1 MKREVKIGLTLLS
14 ALAMFY
20 LALTWLNRTQLF
32 APEEKNYY
40 LHFDNVNGLLEGD
53 PVLIRGYTSGRVLNI
68 VPKSDKVE
76 VQISLDSQ
84 IQLYEDASGE
94 IQIKEI
100 MGGKQ
105 IAVLT
110 GSEGG
115 LLADGAS
122 IPGQISMDFSSSF
135 SRFGNLMEGVDAERM
150 SNILVQVDRLLSGFE
165 DRLEGVSGER
175 IEKVFSQTELALSR
189 LNRTLA
195 DMNAQ
200 LDFQDIDT
208 LMSGLKK
215 GINQGNELLS
225 QASEISQRF
234 EEESLPK
241 IEESLSDLPELM
253 EGVKNSLDQV
263 NDLMG
268 KLSNEKSIVGRIMT
282 DEELSRQLDTTLY
295 NLNKTLEQIHSKR
308 VIVGLKRKKKDL

>member
-1 MKREVKIGLTLLS
+1 MKREVKIGLTLIS

-32 APEEKNYY
+32 APEEKSYF
-40 LHFDNVNGLLEGD
+40 LHVDNVNGLLEGD

-68 VPKSDKVE
+68 LPKSDKVE

-84 IQLYEDASGE
+84 IKLFEDAVGE

-105 IAVLT
+105 IAIQTGKEGQVLT
-110 GSEGG
+110 
-115 LLADGAS
+115 DGAT
-122 IPGQISMDFSSSF
+122 IPGRISMDFSSSF
-135 SRFGNLMEGVDAERM
+135 SRFGKLMEGVDAERM
-150 SNILVQVDRLLSGFE
+150 RDVLLKVDRLLTGFE
-165 DRLEGVSGER
+165 ERLEGVSSER
-175 IEKVFSQTELALSR
+175 IDNAFSQTELALSR

-200 LDFQDIDT
+200 LDFRDIDT
-208 LMSGLKK
+208 LMEGLKT
-215 GINQGNELLS
+215 GVEQGNELLS
-225 QASEISQRF
+225 QASEMTQRI
-234 EEESLPK
+234 EDESLPK
-241 IEESLSDLPELM
+241 IEQSLNDLPELM
-253 EGVKNSLDQV
+253 EGVQHSLNQV

-268 KLSNEKSIVGRIMT
+268 KLNNENSIVGRILT
-282 DEELSRQLDTTLY
+282 DEELSRQLDTTLF

>member
-32 APEEKNYY
+32 APEEKNYF

-68 VPKSDKVE
+68 NPQSDKVE
-76 VQISLDSQ
+76 VQISLDSK
-84 IQLYEDASGE
+84 IKLFEDALGE

-105 IAVLT
+105 IAVQT
-110 GSEGG
+110 GKEGNI
-115 LLADGAS
+115 LSDGS
-122 IPGQISMDFSSSF
+122 IIPGQISMDFSSTF
-135 SRFGNLMEGVDAERM
+135 SRFGNLMEGVDADRM
-150 SNILVQVDRLLSGFE
+150 GNILLKVDRLLTGFE
-165 DRLEGVSGER
+165 ERMEGVSSER
-175 IEKVFSQTELALSR
+175 IDNAFSQTELALSR

-195 DMNAQ
+195 DLNAHV
-200 LDFQDIDT
+200 DFRDIDT
-208 LMSGLKK
+208 LMTGLKL
-215 GINQGNELLS
+215 GVDQGNELLS
-225 QASEISQRF
+225 QASEMTQRI

-241 IEESLSDLPELM
+241 IEESLNDLPELM
-253 EGVKNSLDQV
+253 DGVKNSLDQV
-263 NDLMG
+263 NNLMG
-268 KLSNEKSIVGRIMT
+268 KLNNENSIMGRILT
-282 DEELSRQLDTTLY
+282 DEELSRQLDTTLF

>member
-32 APEEKNYY
+32 APEEKNYL

-68 VPKSDKVE
+68 IPQSDKVE

-84 IQLYEDASGE
+84 IKLFEDAFGE

-105 IAVLT
+105 IAVQT
-110 GSEGG
+110 GREGQI
-115 LLADGAS
+115 LADGAIIS
-122 IPGQISMDFSSSF
+122 GQISMDFSSSF
-135 SRFGNLMEGVDAERM
+135 SRFGNLMEGIDADKME
-150 SNILVQVDRLLSGFE
+150 NLLLKVDRLLLGFE
-165 DRLEGVSGER
+165 ERLEGVSKER
-175 IEKVFSQTELALSR
+175 IDNTFSQTELALSR
-189 LNRTLA
+189 LNKTLA
-195 DMNAQ
+195 DMNTQ
-200 LDFQDIDT
+200 VDFRDIDT
-208 LMSGLKK
+208 LMRGLKTGVNK
-215 GINQGNELLS
+215 GNELLS
-225 QASEISQRF
+225 QASEMTQRI
-234 EEESLPK
+234 EKESLPK
-241 IEESLSDLPELM
+241 IEESLDDLPKLV
-253 EGVKNSLDQV
+253 EGVQQSLNQV
-263 NDLMG
+263 NKLMG
-268 KLSNEKSIVGRIMT
+268 KLTNENSIVGRIMT